1 MNGAGIYAT
10 RARDGELW
18 SEGADIRFTRT
29 KDKRT
34 IYAFVLKWPGEK
46 LLLRSVRPAEGS
58 AVRML
63 GTDTP
68 LKWTPQGP
76 GVEIQIPP
84 GLQDESRRPCR
95 FAWCFQIRAEVV

>member
-1 MNGAGIYAT
+1 MVAAFTAT

-46 LLLRSVRPAEGS
+46 LVLRSVRPVEGS
-58 AVRML
+58 AIRML

-68 LKWTPQGP
+68 LSWTAQDSA
-76 GVEIQIPP
+76 VEIQLPA

-95 FAWCFQIRAEVV
+95 FAWGFQIRTEAA